1 MEVLKLNDQL
11 KSQESYVYGLKL
23 EDAYV
28 NYFIKGNVNVDNMKD
43 LIFYIQYKYYDILSQ
58 PLTLLDLKQIL
69 RNCYGIESTYVIE
82 ADEIIDLDLNFKEN
96 FNKEKIDYIIN
107 NFKLYEVKGLAGE
120 LRKIANLTI
129 EQWRCR

>member
-1 MEVLKLNDQL
+1 MEVLKLNDKL
-11 KSQESYVYGLKL
+11 KSVESYVYGLKI
-23 EDAYV
+23 ENTYV

-107 NFKLYEVKGLAGE
+107 NYKLYEVKGLAGE
-120 LRKIANLTI
+120 LRKIAYLTT